1 MNRNDLINS
10 VYLCWISRLC
20 SLICFQS
27 TGVISNWN
35 TYSSMFL
42 SSVYFFY
49 LSFKRKIIYNDVKLC
64 HQIEVFTPEYLDAK
78 NKLHEA
84 SVSSQFILLTISK
97 LKQINNKSFYRL
109 LIIFL
114 GEISLNPGPV
124 CRYQL
129 LNTSFSKQKVCI

>member
-1 MNRNDLINS
+1 MLNFSIMLSHLFLKHRRDFKLKYVLIY
-10 VYLCWISRLC
+10 VAFLCL
-20 SLICFQS
+20 
-27 TGVISNWN
+27 
-35 TYSSMFL
+35 
-42 SSVYFFY
+42 FFY
-49 LSFKRKIIYNDVKLC
+49 LSFKHKIIYNDVKLC
-64 HQIEVFTPEYLDAK
+64 HQIEVFTPEYLNVK

-109 LIIFL
+109 LIILL

>member
-1 MNRNDLINS
+1 MSVLNFSIMLSHLFLKDRRDFKLKYVLIY
-10 VYLCWISRLC
+10 VAFLCL
-20 SLICFQS
+20 
-27 TGVISNWN
+27 
-35 TYSSMFL
+35 
-42 SSVYFFY
+42 FFY
-49 LSFKRKIIYNDVKLC
+49 LSFKHKIIYNDVKLC
-64 HQIEVFTPEYLDAK
+64 HQIEVFTPEYLNAK

-109 LIIFL
+109 LIILL

>member
-1 MNRNDLINS
+1 MLNFSIMLSHLFLKHRRDFKLKYVLIY
-10 VYLCWISRLC
+10 VAFLCL
-20 SLICFQS
+20 
-27 TGVISNWN
+27 
-35 TYSSMFL
+35 
-42 SSVYFFY
+42 FFY
-49 LSFKRKIIYNDVKLC
+49 LSFKHKIIYDDVKLC
-64 HQIEVFTPEYLDAK
+64 HQIEVFTPEYLNVK

-109 LIIFL
+109 LIILL
-114 GEISLNPGPV
+114 GEISLNLGPV